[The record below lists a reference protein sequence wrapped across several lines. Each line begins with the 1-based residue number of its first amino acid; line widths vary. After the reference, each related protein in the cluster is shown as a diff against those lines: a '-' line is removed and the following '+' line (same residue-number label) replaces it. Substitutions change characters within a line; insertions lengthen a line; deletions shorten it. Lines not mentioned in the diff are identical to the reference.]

1 MRLLSLE
8 SARTELSGL
17 SYNFS
22 TQNAPSKK
30 KMPYCENWASPF
42 LNSLWSETTE
52 TWQENQ
58 EDWRIVGTN
67 PFKRRSENM
76 CKVGVKPDPPIKQ
89 VFDSVEDSFKFMSI
103 NPEIHYY
110 IIQFESKRLDVA
122 FVDMNTNIK
131 KNSYVILE
139 ADRGEDCGMV
149 VGITTKE
156 KFERLLKK
164 HDDISNEVQ
173 PKRIYRLATLL
184 DLETLERKRSMQ
196 ARALEFCREKAVEN
210 KLEME
215 IVGCEYQWDLN
226 KITFYFASDERID
239 FRELVKELYRV
250 YKTRIWMCA
259 IEKSKNKYLRELV
272 DS

>member
-1 MRLLSLE
+1 M
-8 SARTELSGL
+8 T
-17 SYNFS
+17 F
-22 TQNAPSKK
+22 
-30 KMPYCENWASPF
+30 CENWASPF

-67 PFKRRSENM
+67 PFKRRSEIA
-76 CKVGVKPDPPIKQ
+76 CRADRRAADAPAGQ
-89 VFDSVEDSFKFMSI
+89 TLDSVEDSFKFMSI
-103 NPEIHYY
+103 SPEMHYY
-110 IIQFESKRLDVA
+110 IIQFESKRLDIA

-149 VGITTKE
+149 VGVTTKE

-164 HDDISNEVQ
+164 HDDISSEVQ

-184 DLETLERKRSMQ
+184 DLESLERKRSMQ
-196 ARALEFCREKAVEN
+196 ARALEFCRERAVES
-210 KLEME
+210 KLDME
-215 IVGCEYQWDLN
+215 VVGCEYQWDLN
-226 KITFYFASDERID
+226 KITFYFASDERVD

-272 DS
+272 EP